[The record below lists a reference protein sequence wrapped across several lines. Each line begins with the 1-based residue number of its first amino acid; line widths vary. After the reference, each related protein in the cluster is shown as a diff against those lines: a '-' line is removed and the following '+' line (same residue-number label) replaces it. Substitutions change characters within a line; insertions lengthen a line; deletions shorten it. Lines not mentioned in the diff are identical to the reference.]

1 VSKELKSARIDKINS
16 SLIDALI
23 KMMLVDDITH
33 KNELEQIAEIYF
45 LLFGKKASMEDLEAR
60 ILKVSE
66 EDDLNTVGVIADS
79 VADSIRSQSSKEAAT
94 HALIDVMLS
103 DEIVHEKEKVLIKK
117 IAKLWGTTEIID
129 SVLND
134 T

>member
-1 VSKELKSARIDKINS
+1 MSKELKSARVDKINS

-66 EDDLNTVGVIADS
+66 EDDLTTVGVIADS
-79 VADSIRSQSSKEAAT
+79 IADSIRSQSSKEAAT

-117 IAKLWGTTEIID
+117 IAKLWGTTEIVD

>member
-1 VSKELKSARIDKINS
+1 VSKELKSARVDKINS

-66 EDDLNTVGVIADS
+66 EDLNTVGVIADS
-79 VADSIRSQSSKEAAT
+79 IADSIRSQSSKEAAT

>member
-1 VSKELKSARIDKINS
+1 MSKELKSARVDKINS

-66 EDDLNTVGVIADS
+66 EDLNTVGVIADS
-79 VADSIRSQSSKEAAT
+79 IADSIRSQSSKEAAT

>member
-1 VSKELKSARIDKINS
+1 MSKELKSARIDKINS

-66 EDDLNTVGVIADS
+66 EDDLTTVGVIADS
-79 VADSIRSQSSKEAAT
+79 IADSIRSQSSKEAAT

>member
-66 EDDLNTVGVIADS
+66 EDDLTTVGVIADS
-79 VADSIRSQSSKEAAT
+79 IADSIRSQSSKEAAT